1 MGMYYEAHLK
11 MLLKIDVRMK
21 TDAKSGQLKNESKTK
36 IFLSLV
42 MHNRVQTE
50 QR

>member
-21 TDAKSGQLKNESKTK
+21 TDAKSGQLKNERKSPL
-36 IFLSLV
+36 FSPPNNV
-42 MHNRVQTE
+42 
-50 QR
+50 